1 MADESNT
8 HEQAPDSAVQTAVN
22 GADAATE
29 LSSLDTPQK
38 DVVMA
43 DAAID
48 QASPAPANAA
58 ASPAPARVGTPAQAS
73 RAPSV
78 HPDPGFTIP
87 SEAAPHGDST
97 RRYLN
102 TKVTGAL
109 LEGMK
114 MLAKEQPDDPLR
126 VLGEYLI
133 QKSKEI
139 EGPN

>member
-1 MADESNT
+1 MADEST
-8 HEQAPDSAVQTAVN
+8 PIEQGPDAAAHNAVN
-22 GADAATE
+22 GADTVVDT
-29 LSSLDTPQK
+29 SNLDTPHK
-38 DVVMA
+38 DIVMT
-43 DAAID
+43 DAAAD
-48 QASPAPANAA
+48 QPSPAPANAA
-58 ASPAPARVGTPAQAS
+58 ASPAPARTGTPAQAS

-78 HPDPGFTIP
+78 HPDPGFSIP
-87 SEAAPHGDST
+87 SEAAAHGDSS

-133 QKSKEI
+133 QKSREI
-139 EGPN
+139 EGST

>member
-1 MADESNT
+1 MAEEAT
-8 HEQAPDSAVQTAVN
+8 PIEQAPDAVAQTVVN
-22 GADAATE
+22 GADTAAET
-29 LSSLDTPQK
+29 SNLDTPHR
-38 DVVMA
+38 DVVMT
-43 DAAID
+43 DASVD

-58 ASPAPARVGTPAQAS
+58 ASPAPARTGTSAQAS

-102 TKVTGAL
+102 TKVTGVL

-126 VLGEYLI
+126 VLGEYLM
-133 QKSKEI
+133 QKSREI
-139 EGPN
+139 ERST

>member
-1 MADESNT
+1 MADNT
-8 HEQAPDSAVQTAVN
+8 TPIEQGPDAATQAAINGADSAV
-22 GADAATE
+22 D
-29 LSSLDTPQK
+29 SSNLDTPQK
-38 DVVMA
+38 DVVMT
-43 DAAID
+43 DAAVD
-48 QASPAPANAA
+48 QPSPAPANAA
-58 ASPAPARVGTPAQAS
+58 ASPAPARTSTPAQAS

-78 HPDPGFTIP
+78 HPDPGFSIP
-87 SEAAPHGDST
+87 SEVATHGDST

-139 EGPN
+139 EGST

>member
-1 MADESNT
+1 MADQT
-8 HEQAPDSAVQTAVN
+8 TPDEQTPDGVVPTAVN
-22 GADAATE
+22 GDFATN
-29 LSSLDTPQK
+29 SDTQQK
-38 DVVMA
+38 DVLMT

-48 QASPAPANAA
+48 QASPTPAHAA
-58 ASPAPARVGTPAQAS
+58 VSPAPAGRTGTPAQAS

-78 HPDPGFTIP
+78 HPDPGFSIP

-109 LEGMK
+109 LDGMK
-114 MLAKEQPDDPLR
+114 LLAKEQPDDPLR

-139 EGPN
+139 EGTN